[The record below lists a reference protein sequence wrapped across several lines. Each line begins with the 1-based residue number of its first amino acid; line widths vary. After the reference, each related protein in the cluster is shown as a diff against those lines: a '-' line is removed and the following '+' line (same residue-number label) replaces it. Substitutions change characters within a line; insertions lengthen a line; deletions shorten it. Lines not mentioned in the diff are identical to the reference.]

1 MKMKNL
7 RKKLNKIIG
16 LTLSLTMV
24 LMGIFAV
31 SAAEPAPQFIAF
43 TGVIT
48 DIIDY
53 VSPNGGESDNV
64 KLVHTKADDK
74 NVVVFVVNEETYMVT
89 ESELKV
95 GEKIT
100 GFYDAL
106 GIAPMIYPPQHT
118 AAVIAVELP
127 DTHSVT
133 VDRFDEE
140 LTSYGETLKLN
151 IGDKTEIIYQ
161 DGTKF
166 EGDISELTDRKL
178 VVVYDITTRSIPAQT
193 TPIKVVVLYEKAIAP
208 IGNVSVTEM
217 PGSIDSYIDFSKI
230 DGPEPYVNDENILM
244 VPLRAVAESLGHE
257 VVWVAETQSVILDGV
272 ISLTLGEVVVIIE
285 AADPV
290 ELSTAPLL
298 VDDQYTYVPAE
309 FFSIILSDS
318 DVN

>member
-1 MKMKNL
+1 MKNL

-16 LTLSLTMV
+16 LSLSLTMV

-31 SAAEPAPQFIAF
+31 SASDTEPAPQFIAF

-53 VSPNGGESDNV
+53 VSPNGGDSDNV
-64 KLVHTKADDK
+64 KLVHTKADDE

-118 AAVIAVELP
+118 AAVIAVDLP
-127 DTHSVT
+127 ETQSIM

-140 LTSYGETLKLN
+140 LINYGETLKLN

-166 EGDISELTDRKL
+166 EGDISELADRKL

-193 TPIKVVVLYEKAIAP
+193 APIKVVVLYEKAIAP
-208 IGNVSVTEM
+208 IGNVADIESADM
-217 PGSIDSYIDFSKI
+217 DSYIDFEKI
-230 DGPEPYVNDENILM
+230 EGPAPYINDENILM

-257 VVWVAETQSVILDGV
+257 VIWIAETQSVILDGI
-272 ISLTLGEVVVIIE
+272 ISLTLGDAVVTTEAVDPIE
-285 AADPV
+285 LP
-290 ELSTAPLL
+290 TAPLL
-298 VDDQYTYVPAE
+298 VNDQYTYVPAE
-309 FFSIILSDS
+309 FFMILFP
-318 DVN
+318 NAK

>member
-1 MKMKNL
+1 MKNL
-7 RKKLNKIIG
+7 RKKLNKIIS
-16 LTLSLTMV
+16 LSLSLTMV

-31 SAAEPAPQFIAF
+31 SASDAEPAPQFIAF

-53 VSPNGGESDNV
+53 VSPNGGESNNV
-64 KLVHTKADDK
+64 KLVHTKADDE

-106 GIAPMIYPPQHT
+106 GIAPMIYPPQHA
-118 AAVIAVELP
+118 AAVIAVELS
-127 DTHSVT
+127 DTHSVM

-166 EGDISELTDRKL
+166 EGDISELADRKL

-193 TPIKVVVLYEKAIAP
+193 APIKVVVLYEKAIAP
-208 IGNVSVTEM
+208 IGNVADIESANM
-217 PGSIDSYIDFSKI
+217 DSYIDFEKI
-230 DGPEPYVNDENILM
+230 EGPATYVNDENILM

-257 VVWVAETQSVILDGV
+257 VVWVAETQSVILDGI
-272 ISLTLGEVVVIIE
+272 ISLTLGDTVVITE
-285 AADPV
+285 AVDPV
-290 ELSTAPLL
+290 ELPTAPLL

-309 FFSIILSDS
+309 FFMIIFPDTK
-318 DVN
+318 